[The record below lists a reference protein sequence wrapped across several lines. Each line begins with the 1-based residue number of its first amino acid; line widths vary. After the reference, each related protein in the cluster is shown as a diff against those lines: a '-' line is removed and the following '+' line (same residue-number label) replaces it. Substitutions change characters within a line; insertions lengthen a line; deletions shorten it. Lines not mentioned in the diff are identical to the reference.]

1 MSVLLF
7 GATSLWGQG
16 SGKLTGKILSIKNQP
31 VSGAIVTVLDTV
43 NVTTSKD
50 GTFKF
55 ELKDPAKAKEVSV
68 WAAGYYPVQ
77 QKLNNRS
84 EVVIMM
90 MPEDQY
96 KYNESVVLPFREEGD
111 NKVSSYTSAI
121 NIAKKDFLLGVN
133 KVDRALAGQ
142 IAGLE
147 VKRSS
152 GMPGE
157 GSYYNL
163 RGIRS
168 LTGDNAPLIVINGVP
183 YMPDKTP
190 STVIGGFTRDI
201 FQAYNLQDI
210 QNITV
215 LKGAEAAMYGS
226 MGSNGVILIQTDGAT
241 SNDLETKI
249 SYYGSFGVNWNDKR
263 MPLLGLDDYKSYLSD
278 VGLTI
283 YENPND
289 FYSNFP
295 FMRDPND
302 KRYAYLYN
310 NNTDWQDLIY
320 KNSTSTDH
328 LFRVEGGDNIAKYD
342 LSLGYSRENGLIDN
356 TSMERFHTQLN
367 TNILVSQKVNIFAN
381 LGLAYMNGHFQ
392 EQGMSM
398 ATNPVLAA
406 YFRSPL
412 LSPYDKD
419 RDGNILSTY
428 SSYRYGNSRTAAY
441 GVSNPLALIYTL
453 DAHNR
458 QYDLNMKAGIS
469 YKPFLGF
476 TVSGIIGLYYNFNN
490 EHLFI
495 PGQSEKTILPVV
507 DMYDTRNNA
516 VKEGEA
522 ETTNFFLNLNGN
534 YQKTFNYI
542 HKLNAIAGWQMLM
555 TKNEYDA
562 GEGRNTGNDFYQTLG
577 SVQAM
582 GRRFL
587 GYTNNWNW
595 MNFYAHADYTYND
608 MVQASVNMAVDGAS
622 STGTDVNRFYMYPS
636 VGLTWLGKGWK
647 FLQNTTWINK
657 LNVRAEYGLTGNSR
671 FASTLG
677 SFNYSTVP
685 YQHLSTIVRTNV
697 PNTTLK
703 PETNASLNLGID
715 LSVLRNRLNIS
726 FDYYNN
732 QISDMISAMPLSSI
746 YGSSA
751 HYANIGKMENQGIEL
766 SVQASLVRTRDF
778 EWIVGGNIAHA
789 TSKIKSLGGE
799 EQVILNY
806 DDEVQM
812 VHRVGES
819 PYQYYGY
826 QADGVFATQVEAD
839 EANLSN
845 RTGVRYNAGDVRFV
859 DQNGDNRIDD
869 KDRVLLGSA
878 APSYFGGFYTQ
889 FKYKG
894 FALSAEFSYSKD
906 NMAYNAVRQQLESV
920 STTHNQSLA
929 VVNRWSLDGEV
940 TDIPRAVWNDP
951 VGNSYFS
958 SRWIEDASYLRMKNI
973 TLSYTFTKKL
983 WNFFRAGTIYVT
995 GENLFTATKYLG
1007 MEPEFSYSY
1016 TENIQGF
1023 DNAKLMRPKT
1033 VKVGVNLN
1041 F

>member
-55 ELKDPAKAKEVSV
+55 ELKDPAKAKEISV

-367 TNILVSQKVNIFAN
+367 TNILVSQKVNIFAS

-441 GVSNPLALIYTL
+441 GVSNPLALINTL

-476 TVSGIIGLYYNFNN
+476 TVSGIVGLYYNFNN

-495 PGQSEKTILPVV
+495 PGQSDPTILPVV

-542 HKLNAIAGWQMLM
+542 HKLNAIAGWQML
-555 TKNEYDA
+555 
-562 GEGRNTGNDFYQTLG
+562 
-577 SVQAM
+577 
-582 GRRFL
+582 
-587 GYTNNWNW
+587 
-595 MNFYAHADYTYND
+595 
-608 MVQASVNMAVDGAS
+608 
-622 STGTDVNRFYMYPS
+622 TD
-636 VGLTWLGKGWK
+636 
-647 FLQNTTWINK
+647 
-657 LNVRAEYGLTGNSR
+657 
-671 FASTLG
+671 
-677 SFNYSTVP
+677 
-685 YQHLSTIVRTNV
+685 
-697 PNTTLK
+697 
-703 PETNASLNLGID
+703 
-715 LSVLRNRLNIS
+715 
-726 FDYYNN
+726 
-732 QISDMISAMPLSSI
+732 
-746 YGSSA
+746 
-751 HYANIGKMENQGIEL
+751 
-766 SVQASLVRTRDF
+766 
-778 EWIVGGNIAHA
+778 
-789 TSKIKSLGGE
+789 
-799 EQVILNY
+799 
-806 DDEVQM
+806 
-812 VHRVGES
+812 
-819 PYQYYGY
+819 
-826 QADGVFATQVEAD
+826 
-839 EANLSN
+839 
-845 RTGVRYNAGDVRFV
+845 
-859 DQNGDNRIDD
+859 
-869 KDRVLLGSA
+869 
-878 APSYFGGFYTQ
+878 
-889 FKYKG
+889 
-894 FALSAEFSYSKD
+894 
-906 NMAYNAVRQQLESV
+906 
-920 STTHNQSLA
+920 
-929 VVNRWSLDGEV
+929 
-940 TDIPRAVWNDP
+940 
-951 VGNSYFS
+951 
-958 SRWIEDASYLRMKNI
+958 
-973 TLSYTFTKKL
+973 KK
-983 WNFFRAGTIYVT
+983 
-995 GENLFTATKYLG
+995 
-1007 MEPEFSYSY
+1007 
-1016 TENIQGF
+1016 
-1023 DNAKLMRPKT
+1023 
-1033 VKVGVNLN
+1033 
-1041 F
+1041 

>member
-55 ELKDPAKAKEVSV
+55 ELKDPAKAKEISV

-367 TNILVSQKVNIFAN
+367 TNILVSQKVNIFAS

-441 GVSNPLALIYTL
+441 GVSNPLALINTL

-476 TVSGIIGLYYNFNN
+476 TVSGIVGLYYNFNN

-495 PGQSEKTILPVV
+495 PGQSDPTILPVV

-542 HKLNAIAGWQMLM
+542 HKLNAIAGWQMLT
-555 TKNEYDA
+555 TK
-562 GEGRNTGNDFYQTLG
+562 
-577 SVQAM
+577 
-582 GRRFL
+582 
-587 GYTNNWNW
+587 
-595 MNFYAHADYTYND
+595 MN
-608 MVQASVNMAVDGAS
+608 M
-622 STGTDVNRFYMYPS
+622 
-636 VGLTWLGKGWK
+636 
-647 FLQNTTWINK
+647 
-657 LNVRAEYGLTGNSR
+657 
-671 FASTLG
+671 
-677 SFNYSTVP
+677 
-685 YQHLSTIVRTNV
+685 
-697 PNTTLK
+697 
-703 PETNASLNLGID
+703 
-715 LSVLRNRLNIS
+715 
-726 FDYYNN
+726 
-732 QISDMISAMPLSSI
+732 
-746 YGSSA
+746 
-751 HYANIGKMENQGIEL
+751 
-766 SVQASLVRTRDF
+766 
-778 EWIVGGNIAHA
+778 
-789 TSKIKSLGGE
+789 
-799 EQVILNY
+799 
-806 DDEVQM
+806 
-812 VHRVGES
+812 
-819 PYQYYGY
+819 
-826 QADGVFATQVEAD
+826 TQVKDVTQVMTSTRLWEVFR
-839 EANLSN
+839 LSDVVFWDI
-845 RTGVRYNAGDVRFV
+845 RIIGTG
-859 DQNGDNRIDD
+859 
-869 KDRVLLGSA
+869 
-878 APSYFGGFYTQ
+878 
-889 FKYKG
+889 
-894 FALSAEFSYSKD
+894 
-906 NMAYNAVRQQLESV
+906 
-920 STTHNQSLA
+920 
-929 VVNRWSLDGEV
+929 
-940 TDIPRAVWNDP
+940 
-951 VGNSYFS
+951 
-958 SRWIEDASYLRMKNI
+958 
-973 TLSYTFTKKL
+973 
-983 WNFFRAGTIYVT
+983 
-995 GENLFTATKYLG
+995 
-1007 MEPEFSYSY
+1007 
-1016 TENIQGF
+1016 
-1023 DNAKLMRPKT
+1023 
-1033 VKVGVNLN
+1033 
-1041 F
+1041 

>member
-1 MSVLLF
+1 MKKIKTIFSMSVLLF

-55 ELKDPAKAKEVSV
+55 ELKDPAKAKEISV

-367 TNILVSQKVNIFAN
+367 TNILVSQKVNIFAS

-441 GVSNPLALIYTL
+441 GVSNPLALINTL

-476 TVSGIIGLYYNFNN
+476 TVSGIVGLYYNFNN

-495 PGQSEKTILPVV
+495 PGQSDPTILPVV

-542 HKLNAIAGWQMLM
+542 HKLNAIAGWQMLT

-577 SVQAM
+577 SVQAI

-657 LNVRAEYGLTGNSR
+657 LNVRAEYG
-671 FASTLG
+671 
-677 SFNYSTVP
+677 
-685 YQHLSTIVRTNV
+685 
-697 PNTTLK
+697 
-703 PETNASLNLGID
+703 
-715 LSVLRNRLNIS
+715 
-726 FDYYNN
+726 
-732 QISDMISAMPLSSI
+732 
-746 YGSSA
+746 
-751 HYANIGKMENQGIEL
+751 
-766 SVQASLVRTRDF
+766 
-778 EWIVGGNIAHA
+778 
-789 TSKIKSLGGE
+789 
-799 EQVILNY
+799 
-806 DDEVQM
+806 
-812 VHRVGES
+812 
-819 PYQYYGY
+819 
-826 QADGVFATQVEAD
+826 
-839 EANLSN
+839 
-845 RTGVRYNAGDVRFV
+845 
-859 DQNGDNRIDD
+859 
-869 KDRVLLGSA
+869 
-878 APSYFGGFYTQ
+878 
-889 FKYKG
+889 
-894 FALSAEFSYSKD
+894 
-906 NMAYNAVRQQLESV
+906 
-920 STTHNQSLA
+920 
-929 VVNRWSLDGEV
+929 
-940 TDIPRAVWNDP
+940 
-951 VGNSYFS
+951 
-958 SRWIEDASYLRMKNI
+958 
-973 TLSYTFTKKL
+973 
-983 WNFFRAGTIYVT
+983 
-995 GENLFTATKYLG
+995 
-1007 MEPEFSYSY
+1007 
-1016 TENIQGF
+1016 
-1023 DNAKLMRPKT
+1023 
-1033 VKVGVNLN
+1033 
-1041 F
+1041 

>member
-55 ELKDPAKAKEVSV
+55 ELKDPAKAKEISV

-320 KNSTSTDH
+320 KTV
-328 LFRVEGGDNIAKYD
+328 LLPIIYFVW
-342 LSLGYSRENGLIDN
+342 
-356 TSMERFHTQLN
+356 
-367 TNILVSQKVNIFAN
+367 KV
-381 LGLAYMNGHFQ
+381 
-392 EQGMSM
+392 
-398 ATNPVLAA
+398 V
-406 YFRSPL
+406 
-412 LSPYDKD
+412 
-419 RDGNILSTY
+419 
-428 SSYRYGNSRTAAY
+428 
-441 GVSNPLALIYTL
+441 
-453 DAHNR
+453 
-458 QYDLNMKAGIS
+458 
-469 YKPFLGF
+469 
-476 TVSGIIGLYYNFNN
+476 
-490 EHLFI
+490 
-495 PGQSEKTILPVV
+495 TILP
-507 DMYDTRNNA
+507 
-516 VKEGEA
+516 
-522 ETTNFFLNLNGN
+522 
-534 YQKTFNYI
+534 
-542 HKLNAIAGWQMLM
+542 
-555 TKNEYDA
+555 
-562 GEGRNTGNDFYQTLG
+562 
-577 SVQAM
+577 
-582 GRRFL
+582 
-587 GYTNNWNW
+587 
-595 MNFYAHADYTYND
+595 
-608 MVQASVNMAVDGAS
+608 NMI
-622 STGTDVNRFYMYPS
+622 F
-636 VGLTWLGKGWK
+636 
-647 FLQNTTWINK
+647 
-657 LNVRAEYGLTGNSR
+657 
-671 FASTLG
+671 
-677 SFNYSTVP
+677 
-685 YQHLSTIVRTNV
+685 H
-697 PNTTLK
+697 
-703 PETNASLNLGID
+703 
-715 LSVLRNRLNIS
+715 
-726 FDYYNN
+726 
-732 QISDMISAMPLSSI
+732 
-746 YGSSA
+746 
-751 HYANIGKMENQGIEL
+751 
-766 SVQASLVRTRDF
+766 
-778 EWIVGGNIAHA
+778 
-789 TSKIKSLGGE
+789 
-799 EQVILNY
+799 
-806 DDEVQM
+806 
-812 VHRVGES
+812 
-819 PYQYYGY
+819 
-826 QADGVFATQVEAD
+826 
-839 EANLSN
+839 
-845 RTGVRYNAGDVRFV
+845 
-859 DQNGDNRIDD
+859 
-869 KDRVLLGSA
+869 
-878 APSYFGGFYTQ
+878 
-889 FKYKG
+889 
-894 FALSAEFSYSKD
+894 
-906 NMAYNAVRQQLESV
+906 
-920 STTHNQSLA
+920 
-929 VVNRWSLDGEV
+929 
-940 TDIPRAVWNDP
+940 
-951 VGNSYFS
+951 
-958 SRWIEDASYLRMKNI
+958 
-973 TLSYTFTKKL
+973 
-983 WNFFRAGTIYVT
+983 
-995 GENLFTATKYLG
+995 
-1007 MEPEFSYSY
+1007 
-1016 TENIQGF
+1016 
-1023 DNAKLMRPKT
+1023 
-1033 VKVGVNLN
+1033 
-1041 F
+1041 